1 MQIHS
6 LIRRGNVIWVAAI
19 LLSLFAANGIADPPF
34 SNLFRKSATQ
44 QASVSE
50 LKPEHGPWLIFAASF
65 EGHDARDKAQ
75 ALAADLQRDHN
86 LPAFVMNKKFD
97 FTELMLGSGIRED
110 GRQKVMKYR
119 DRKVVESYAV
129 LVGEFDSM
137 ESPSLK
143 STLDVVKSAKPKSLA
158 TPGAATEK
166 QDAANVKVFRNLLRS
181 AAKDKTP
188 GPLETAFVTR
198 NPLLPVDFFQAPEME
213 KFVYDLNRDPGY
225 NEHSL
230 LDCKGKYTVRVM
242 TFRGEDQ
249 FVSWGRAQSGNK
261 EQDDPN
267 KPTALEYAAEQA
279 YLATKALRQVGIEAY
294 QFHDRNQSFVTVGS
308 FDELGTTD
316 AENRFVY
323 SPQIQAVVTK
333 FAPSA
338 KVRDTSEFGLNFG
351 PAMQPKLLFDIVP
364 QKAIPELSQ
373 GTRKEQLDYFKKLSV
388 GFDVRPTPMAVPRY
402 HASRIYAGAKLGR

>member
-1 MQIHS
+1 MQLLS
-6 LIRRGNVIWVAAI
+6 LIRLGRVVWLAAF
-19 LLSLFAANGIADPPF
+19 LLFAQSSMVVADPPF
-34 SNLFRKSATQ
+34 SNLFRKSAPSQ
-44 QASVSE
+44 GSVSE

-65 EGHDARDKAQ
+65 DGPGAREKAD
-75 ALAADLQRDHN
+75 ALAADLRRDHG
-86 LPAFVMNKKFD
+86 LPAFIMNKKFD

-137 ESPSLK
+137 ESPALK
-143 STLDVVKSAKPKSLA
+143 STLDVVKASKPKSLA
-158 TPGAATEK
+158 TPVTEAEK
-166 QDAANVKVFRNLLRS
+166 QDAANVKVFRNLLRT

-198 NPLLPVDFFQAPEME
+198 NPLLPIDFFQAPEME

-249 FVSWGRAQSGNK
+249 FVSWGRGPAGGK
-261 EQDDPN
+261 EDPD
-267 KPTALEYAAEQA
+267 KPSALEYAAEQA

-294 QFHDRNQSFVTVGS
+294 QYHDRTQSIVTVGS

-316 AENRFVY
+316 AENKFVY
-323 SPQIQAVVTK
+323 SPQIQAVVAK
-333 FAPSA
+333 FGPSS

-351 PAMQPKLLFDIVP
+351 PAIQPRLLFDVVP
-364 QKAIPELSQ
+364 QKSIPELSQ

-402 HASRIYAGAKLGR
+402 HSSRIYAGAKLGR